1 MFQLF
6 LLIILVFQDKGCEE
20 KPCKN
25 NQVYKWPNFAKL
37 EKQINANYYVLGNAI
52 AMPRTFHLD
61 SSLIL
66 YQQSA
71 KKSAKAKGK

>member
-6 LLIILVFQDKGCEE
+6 SLIILVFQYKGCEQ
-20 KPCKN
+20 KLCKY
-25 NQVYKWPNFAKL
+25 NQVYKWANFTKL
-37 EKQINANYYVLGNAI
+37 DKQINANYYVLGNAI

-66 YQQSA
+66 YQWSA
-71 KKSAKAKGK
+71 KKSAKSKGK